1 MIPLFLPLSST
12 SEVVFSIEL
21 VVFVVVVLL
30 FSILETLLFDVF
42 SFEFTSLE
50 IPVDDSVLD
59 DETSLVAES
68 GGLLATELLLF
79 PELTLFWEVLELL
92 TDGCGLDVTPPTGV
106 IELFTE
112 LDWLLVTVLLLP
124 ELLKFELFPFEEVF
138 PLLLPLLPLPLLLEL
153 FDAELLDEELL
164 ELPSS
169 SFFLLFL

>member
-1 MIPLFLPLSST
+1 MRPLFLPL
-12 SEVVFSIEL
+12 FSIEL
-21 VVFVVVVLL
+21 VVFVVVVLF
-30 FSILETLLFDVF
+30 FSILETLLFDVV

-59 DETSLVAES
+59 DETSLVVES
-68 GGLLATELLLF
+68 DGLLATELLLF

-112 LDWLLVTVLLLP
+112 LDWLLVTVLLFP
-124 ELLKFELFPFEEVF
+124 ELLKFELFP
-138 PLLLPLLPLPLLLEL
+138 LLLPLLPLLLEL

-164 ELPSS
+164 DLPSS
-169 SFFLLFL
+169 SFFLIFL